1 MAAPS
6 LQIEYWP
13 TDRLLPYAANARTHP
28 EAQVS
33 QIAASIREFG
43 FNVPCLV
50 NDAGELAAGH
60 GRVLAAKR
68 LGLVDVPVIRLSH
81 LTEAQ
86 LRAFRLAD
94 NRIALNSDWDLA
106 ILSGELARIVKE
118 DALDPALLG
127 FGDDEIAA
135 LLKAPTAGDG
145 DAGAAAAA
153 AEVKLA
159 DRFGAV
165 PFSVFNAR
173 EGWWQDRKR
182 AWIAL
187 GIQSELGRGENLIG
201 RSLHDRLSMILGV
214 HYRDVVR
221 FIEEHRARGLDDAA
235 IEAEAQRVA
244 GAPAGHDA
252 LAVARGVGWTGG
264 VARHDPAFYEEK
276 RAWERANG
284 RTIDTTEFRLHH
296 YSHRPRGAAN
306 GA

>member
-1 MAAPS
+1 MRREGVPGAVPDLCVVTMPAPA
-6 LQIEYWP
+6 LQVEYWP

-68 LGLVDVPVIRLSH
+68 LGLADVPVIRLSH

-106 ILSGELARIVKE
+106 LLTSELARLTQE
-118 DALDPALLG
+118 DAIDPALLG
-127 FGDDEIAA
+127 FGDDEVAA
-135 LLKAPTAGDG
+135 LLKAPAGDG
-145 DAGAAAAA
+145 ASSSAEAEAAAA

-165 PFSVFNAR
+165 PFSAHGRVGGRNAS
-173 EGWWQDRKR
+173 
-182 AWIAL
+182 AL
-187 GIQSELGRGENLIG
+187 GSR
-201 RSLHDRLSMILGV
+201 
-214 HYRDVVR
+214 
-221 FIEEHRARGLDDAA
+221 
-235 IEAEAQRVA
+235 
-244 GAPAGHDA
+244 
-252 LAVARGVGWTGG
+252 W
-264 VARHDPAFYEEK
+264 AF
-276 RAWERANG
+276 N
-284 RTIDTTEFRLHH
+284 
-296 YSHRPRGAAN
+296 PN
-306 GA
+306 